1 MDIEN
6 ISLIG
11 MPGSG
16 KSTIS
21 KILAEKIN
29 FSWVDTDLLIE
40 SWFGRSLEDVK
51 NHLGNELFLKF
62 EEDIVSK
69 LSVKKCVIA
78 TGGSVVYGKKAMK
91 RLKSLGPVVYLKC
104 SLNEIKKRISKNPDR
119 GLIIEHNQTI
129 DDLFYE
135 REPLYEKY
143 CDFHVRTDKFSPYE
157 CVNEIIKILNR

>member
-11 MPGSG
+11 MPGCG

-21 KILAEKIN
+21 KILAEKIG
-29 FSWVDTDLLIE
+29 FSWIDTDLLIE
-40 SWFGRSLEDVK
+40 SWFGRPLEYIK
-51 NHLGNELFLKF
+51 NHLGNEDFLKF

-69 LSVKKCVIA
+69 LCVKRCVIA

-91 RLKSLGPVVYLKC
+91 RLKALGPVVYLKC
-104 SLNEIKKRISKNPDR
+104 NLMEIKKRVSKNPDR
-119 GLIIEHNQTI
+119 GLVIEDEQTI
-129 DDLFYE
+129 DDLFNE

-143 CDFHVRTDKFSPYE
+143 CDFYVRTDMYSPIE
-157 CVNEIIKILNR
+157 CVKKIIKILNG